1 MAKLEFNHSILKA
14 VKGKLM
20 TFETEEDINTL
31 ALSKNAVN
39 GEIIADIVFLDKDM
53 ITDDQRKKV
62 FALIGDVS
70 DYTGYPV
77 DVMYEKMK
85 FYYMAYSG
93 CDTFSLARNAVT
105 KEFASRF
112 IEFCI
117 EWCFQMEIPFKYR
130 EYHLTADVSRTL
142 FLYLKYRCC
151 FVCGKPHSDIHH
163 ATNLI
168 GMGNNRKNHN
178 HLKSTYMC
186 LCRSHHEEVHHGLE
200 VFCDKYHLKPIK
212 INEETAISL
221 GLTTKRKIETFKER
235 GV

>member
-20 TFETEEDINTL
+20 TFETEEVINTL

-62 FALIGDVS
+62 FALIGDIS
-70 DYTGYPV
+70 DHTGYPV

-142 FLYLKYRCC
+142 FLYLKYGYC
-151 FVCGKPHSDIHH
+151 FVCGEPHADIAHFEEVGMGRNRKKIDHRKHHLMRLCRIHH
-163 ATNLI
+163 IEQHTI
-168 GMGNNRKNHN
+168 
-178 HLKSTYMC
+178 
-186 LCRSHHEEVHHGLE
+186 GLE
-200 VFCDKYHLKPIK
+200 TFMERYHLAPVRV
-212 INEETAISL
+212 NEETILEL
-221 GLTTKRKIETFKER
+221 GLMTKKQLKELNE
-235 GV
+235 GG